1 MSNQAARP
9 TPAAMGMPV
18 ILGAAAWEV
27 AEDAA
32 EDAAEAAEEATEEAA
47 EAALSVA
54 DEASEAR
61 EPLMLLLV
69 SEIS

>member
-1 MSNQAARP
+1 MRSQAARP

-18 ILGAAAWEV
+18 ILGAAAWE
-27 AEDAA
+27 AA
-32 EDAAEAAEEATEEAA
+32 EEAAEEAADATLSVAEEAA

-61 EPLMLLLV
+61 EPLILSLV
-69 SEIS
+69 SRTM

>member
-1 MSNQAARP
+1 MRSQAARP

-18 ILGAAAWEV
+18 ILGAAAWE
-27 AEDAA
+27 AA
-32 EDAAEAAEEATEEAA
+32 EEAAEAALSVAEEAA

-61 EPLMLLLV
+61 EPLVLVLESSML
-69 SEIS
+69 